1 MPMHAFGCLTPS
13 TGACRPPARP
23 DYLHTSPLLPTQIRF
38 PSPRARTR
46 GPAEDED
53 KIMKHRESDLNEL
66 EPFLNDLTDKD
77 EMEPSDVVAI
87 SDAEEELYSN
97 TLFSERDQSLE
108 KPWFFPFTSILFSH
122 IWG

>member
-1 MPMHAFGCLTPS
+1 
-13 TGACRPPARP
+13 
-23 DYLHTSPLLPTQIRF
+23 
-38 PSPRARTR
+38 
-46 GPAEDED
+46 
-53 KIMKHRESDLNEL
+53 MKHRESDLNES

-77 EMEPSDVVAI
+77 EIEPSDVVAI